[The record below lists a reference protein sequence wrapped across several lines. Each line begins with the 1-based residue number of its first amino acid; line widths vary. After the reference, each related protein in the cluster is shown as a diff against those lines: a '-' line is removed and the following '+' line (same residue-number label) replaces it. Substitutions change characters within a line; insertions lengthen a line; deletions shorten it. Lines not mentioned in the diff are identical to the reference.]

1 MGKIIYPPGGKA
13 GEYAPWAANFYN
25 GCSNGCIYCYN
36 NIGVM
41 AGTLGGLQVRLKKT
55 LIDEQTAFQFFC
67 KDLVKYRDKI
77 IENGPLH
84 FNFVS
89 DPCLPETIELN
100 WKCIEY
106 ALSHGVPVQV
116 LTKRADWLN
125 HPAVQKALGYLDLLT
140 VGFSLTGC
148 DDLEP
153 GASPNDQRI
162 WAMQVLHNAGVKTWA
177 SIEPIIDPV
186 KSFEMIERTIEFC
199 DHYKIG
205 ILSGKKSY
213 TPQDIC
219 RLAFKVNALHP
230 KSVYWKESLREFVQ
244 KQ

>member
-1 MGKIIYPPGGKA
+1 M
-13 GEYAPWAANFYN
+13 
-25 GCSNGCIYCYN
+25 S
-36 NIGVM
+36 
-41 AGTLGGLQVRLKKT
+41 GTLGGTIVRLKAQLK
-55 LIDEQTAFQFFC
+55 DETTAYEIFC
-67 KDLVKYRDKI
+67 KELLKFKNDIIRD
-77 IENGPLH
+77 GALH

-177 SIEPIIDPV
+177 SIEPIVDPV

-213 TPQDIC
+213 TPKDIC

-230 KSVYWKESLREFVQ
+230 KSVYWKESLREFVM
-244 KQ
+244 KF

>member
-1 MGKIIYPPGGKA
+1 MYVR
-13 GEYAPWAANFYN
+13 N
-25 GCSNGCIYCYN
+25 CYSRLFQSFFMLLMLD
-36 NIGVM
+36 I
-41 AGTLGGLQVRLKKT
+41 LILQS
-55 LIDEQTAFQFFC
+55 A
-67 KDLVKYRDKI
+67 KI

-106 ALSHGVPVQV
+106 ALSHQ
-116 LTKRADWLN
+116 
-125 HPAVQKALGYLDLLT
+125 DLLA

-199 DHYKIG
+199 DHYKQIRVALG
-205 ILSGKKSY
+205 RDVCGL
-213 TPQDIC
+213 TQQVT
-219 RLAFKVNALHP
+219 VN
-230 KSVYWKESLREFVQ
+230 RII
-244 KQ
+244 